1 MEYLNIFNEGE
12 ACDSELIL
20 KRGVVDLKP
29 IFSIFI
35 PTFNRVEFLKEAIN
49 SALNQDFIDN
59 YEIVV
64 IDNFSDFKNFILAKE
79 YINGLIVKNNVNIS
93 FCRCHSHSNSWNMG
107 ILKST
112 ANWVIMLHDDDLL
125 KNNHLTEIDKII
137 LSNPEIKILCSDS
150 YNLIQTSKLSVFNKI
165 FMIFKEFIKRIK
177 NDKLIKL
184 KVFDFYF
191 HNPASNTGV
200 VLNRQVALEQGGF
213 NSFKDSPIPDY
224 SFFYRLTRD
233 FNQTYYYNKKLSYI
247 RFAENDGL
255 KKEVIWKVRVKSDE
269 IRKDI
274 LINNHN
280 LKNNDFR
287 FRDFTLYL
295 NKLEQSPLLT
305 NTEKYVKVPFLTI
318 YTRIVSL
325 FVFYKSIST

>member
-12 ACDSELIL
+12 ACESELIL

-35 PTFNRVEFLKEAIN
+35 PTFNRVEFLKEAIH

-93 FCRCHSHSNSWNMG
+93 FYRCHSHSNSWNMG

-150 YNLIQTSKLSVFNKI
+150 YNLIQTSKLSV
-165 FMIFKEFIKRIK
+165 
-177 NDKLIKL
+177 KLICL
-184 KVFDFYF
+184 
-191 HNPASNTGV
+191 
-200 VLNRQVALEQGGF
+200 
-213 NSFKDSPIPDY
+213 
-224 SFFYRLTRD
+224 
-233 FNQTYYYNKKLSYI
+233 
-247 RFAENDGL
+247 
-255 KKEVIWKVRVKSDE
+255 
-269 IRKDI
+269 
-274 LINNHN
+274 
-280 LKNNDFR
+280 
-287 FRDFTLYL
+287 
-295 NKLEQSPLLT
+295 
-305 NTEKYVKVPFLTI
+305 
-318 YTRIVSL
+318 
-325 FVFYKSIST
+325 